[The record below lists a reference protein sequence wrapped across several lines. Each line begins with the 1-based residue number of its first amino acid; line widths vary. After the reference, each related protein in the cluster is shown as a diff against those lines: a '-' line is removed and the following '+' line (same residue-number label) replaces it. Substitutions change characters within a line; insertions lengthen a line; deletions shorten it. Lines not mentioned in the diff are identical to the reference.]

1 MTLPFAYSTPYAE
14 VNVVLG
20 ELIAGVQRVLGAD
33 LRGMYL
39 YGSLALGD
47 FTPHRSDIDAVVV
60 TAGDLTDAQMAALQA
75 LHSDLAARWVP
86 WGSELEVTYIPQRAL
101 RRYDPAQARYASIQ
115 RGETLVV
122 EQHDIGGII
131 QRHVLREHGITLVGP
146 PIRAQIDPI
155 NPDDLR
161 RDVLAIAQKWLAAL
175 RADPRPLRHQ
185 GYQGYVVM
193 TICRMLYTLQFG
205 TVVSKPTACR
215 WARDALGRR
224 WAPLIDRAVAE
235 DVEETRDLIAYALDR
250 LRADDGAGTDAPG
263 TDAGS
268 SSPS

>member
-1 MTLPFAYSTPYAE
+1 MTMPVANPTPYAE

-20 ELIAGVQRVLGAD
+20 ELLAGVQRILGAD

-47 FTPHRSDIDAVVV
+47 FTPHRSDIDVVVV
-60 TAGDLTDAQMAALQA
+60 TAEAPEDDQAAALQV
-75 LHSDLAARWVP
+75 LHSDLAARYVP
-86 WGSELEVTYIPQRAL
+86 WGAELEVTYMPQRAL
-101 RRYDPAQARYASIQ
+101 RRYDPAHARYPSIQ

-122 EQHDIGGII
+122 EQHDSGGII

-146 PIRAQIDPI
+146 PIREQIDPI
-155 NPDDLR
+155 DPDDLR
-161 RDVLAIAQKWLAAL
+161 RDVLAIGREWLAAL
-175 RADPRPLRHQ
+175 HADPRPLRHQ

-215 WARDALGRR
+215 WAREALGPR
-224 WAPLIDRAVAE
+224 WAPLIDRALAE
-235 DVEETRDLIAYALDR
+235 DLEETRDLIAYTLDR
-250 LRADDGAGTDAPG
+250 LQADDPPGAGP
-263 TDAGS
+263 
-268 SSPS
+268 

>member
-1 MTLPFAYSTPYAE
+1 MTMPVANPTPYAE

-20 ELIAGVQRVLGAD
+20 ELLAGVQRILGAD

-47 FTPHRSDIDAVVV
+47 FTPHRSDIDVVVV
-60 TAGDLTDAQMAALQA
+60 TAGALADDQAAALQV
-75 LHSDLAARWVP
+75 LHSDLAARYVP
-86 WGSELEVTYIPQRAL
+86 WGAELEVTYMPQRAL
-101 RRYDPAQARYASIQ
+101 RRYDPANARYPSIQ

-122 EQHDIGGII
+122 EQHDSGGII

-146 PIRAQIDPI
+146 PIREQIDPI
-155 NPDDLR
+155 DPADLR
-161 RDVLAIAQKWLAAL
+161 RDVLAIARKWLAAL
-175 RADPRPLRHQ
+175 HADPRPLRHQ

-215 WARDALGRR
+215 WAREALGPR
-224 WAPLIDRAVAE
+224 WAPLIDRALAE
-235 DVEETRDLIAYALDR
+235 DLEETRDLIAYTLDR
-250 LRADDGAGTDAPG
+250 LQADDPPG
-263 TDAGS
+263 PG
-268 SSPS
+268 P